1 MAVLIFDSGA
11 LIALE
16 RSDRAVADLLD
27 RAAESGMRVL
37 TSSACVA
44 EVWRDPARQVRLLRA
59 LRGFLEQPLDERQA
73 RDCGGL
79 LARSGTDD
87 IADAAVAL
95 LARDDDVILT
105 SDPRDIERLLVVAG
119 TNARVRA
126 V

>member
-1 MAVLIFDSGA
+1 MAVLIFDTGG

-16 RSDRAVADLLD
+16 RGDHVVAQMLD
-27 RAAESGMRVL
+27 TAIAGEIEVL

-44 EVWRDPARQVRLLRA
+44 EIWRNPARQSRLSRA
-59 LRGFLEQPLDERQA
+59 LRGFLERPLDERQA
-73 RDCGGL
+73 RDCGLL
-79 LARSGTDD
+79 LARSGTED

-95 LARDDDVILT
+95 LARDEDTILT
-105 SDPRDIERLLVVAG
+105 SDPRDMKRLLATAG